1 MSIKDELLALTDT
14 ADGMIHA
21 GQVVSWAQR
30 NTDSELH
37 PQFEWDDSKAAH
49 EHRLNQARRL
59 IAIHVVFEPTGKRA
73 VVSLIPDR
81 VHGGGYRPLPP
92 ILSNREM
99 RSMLVRQI
107 LDEATRVL
115 DRYPQ
120 LNELSPLRNAI
131 ETQRRLL
138 EMAEQPLAAD

>member
-1 MSIKDELLALTDT
+1 
-14 ADGMIHA
+14 
-21 GQVVSWAQR
+21 
-30 NTDSELH
+30 
-37 PQFEWDDSKAAH
+37 
-49 EHRLNQARRL
+49 
-59 IAIHVVFEPTGKRA
+59 
-73 VVSLIPDR
+73 
-81 VHGGGYRPLPP
+81 
-92 ILSNREM
+92 
-99 RSMLVRQI
+99 MLVRQI